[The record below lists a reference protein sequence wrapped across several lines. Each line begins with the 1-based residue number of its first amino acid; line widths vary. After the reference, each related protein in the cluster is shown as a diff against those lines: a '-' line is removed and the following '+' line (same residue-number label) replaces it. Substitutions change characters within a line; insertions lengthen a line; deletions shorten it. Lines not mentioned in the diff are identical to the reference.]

1 VLRLRFCDFGL
12 SDCVEV
18 GHHGLNGPCG
28 HCGRGRRVVDVDD
41 ARRLHFKVRAFW
53 QIGVA
58 AVDVIDSSSALEK

>member
-1 VLRLRFCDFGL
+1 
-12 SDCVEV
+12 
-18 GHHGLNGPCG
+18 LNGPCG